1 MSSSQTLTNPNMR
14 IRRNCPAIAC
24 MSRIVNRENPATE
37 LDRSHSNTRSG
48 RCGERRRRAGRIGTP
63 PVDIERRSVLRMSI
77 SPRAARRR
85 LAAIRLASFLA
96 RGVIVERNSCTS
108 VAPARRKGV
117 CSAGGRT
124 AYRLIRSGPRASAL
138 RRRDS
143 ISTRR
148 RNSATAARNSSLVKR
163 SAKPPPAGLPCVP
176 LPLPPDPPLPS
187 PRPPGTSSA
196 ASRIRSTAPAMASW
210 GASRSSA
217 CAEDQLPVL
226 ASLGRRPSSATV
238 RAASRSIAS
247 RSAAAS
253 ATANSSR
260 RAAARTRRSAGSVGR
275 SRSSTPMRPPRA
287 DGNQMSKRS
296 S

>member
-1 MSSSQTLTNPNMR
+1 
-14 IRRNCPAIAC
+14 
-24 MSRIVNRENPATE
+24 
-37 LDRSHSNTRSG
+37 
-48 RCGERRRRAGRIGTP
+48 
-63 PVDIERRSVLRMSI
+63 MSI

-148 RNSATAARNSSLVKR
+148 RNSATAARNSSRVKR
-163 SAKPPPAGLPCVP
+163 SANPLPVGMPPAPV
-176 LPLPPDPPLPS
+176 PLPPDPPLPS
-187 PRPPGTSSA
+187 PEPPATSSPA
-196 ASRIRSTAPAMASW
+196 SCNRARAAAMATSGERASRAWADEKP
-210 GASRSSA
+210 
-217 CAEDQLPVL
+217 PVL
-226 ASLGRRPSSATV
+226 ASLGSAPSSETT
-238 RAASRSIAS
+238 RAARVSRAS
-247 RSAAAS
+247 SSAAAR
-253 ATANSSR
+253 AAANSSR
-260 RAAARTRRSAGSVGR
+260 RAAARARRSAGSRGVVR
-275 SRSSTPMRPPRA
+275 SASSPVRVPRA
-287 DGNQMSKRS
+287 AGNQRSKRS